1 MDLRKARKAKGWT
14 LERVA
19 DLIGVKSVMTVSR
32 HERGVDY
39 PRPKLMARYAAIYD
53 GLLDEGAVRDNYRK
67 AKV

>member
-1 MDLRKARKAKGWT
+1 M
-14 LERVA
+14 A